1 MINFRRH
8 EQSYRPPVGT
18 LTRVLLL
25 FMAALILMQTGCVQK
40 YFTVYQFG
48 DNRIDAEVLKEY
60 EITPTVKA
68 SLK

>member
-1 MINFRRH
+1 VKFRRH

-25 FMAALILMQTGCVQK
+25 FMAALLSNGCVQK

-60 EITPTVKA
+60 DIQPTVKA

>member
-1 MINFRRH
+1 MITFRRH

-25 FMAALILMQTGCVQK
+25 FMAALTFTGCVQK